1 MAITY
6 PLALPTAS
14 GIRSIE
20 LRMINAVA
28 VSQSPFTFATQ
39 VQAYGGEMWQ
49 ADVTLPPMKRATAEA
64 WIAFLASLRG
74 QFGTFLL
81 GDPNG
86 ATPRGA
92 VGGTP
97 LVNNGAAINA
107 GSFVVGDW
115 YEIATA
121 GDTDWSAIGAASA
134 AVGTQFIAT
143 GVGSGTG
150 TATAG
155 QTGATL
161 ALDGATNTV
170 TGWLKAGD
178 YIQLGSA
185 GTSTLHKVLKDANSD
200 GSGVVSLDIWPA
212 MRRPPLDNSAVV
224 TSAAKGRFRLTSNE
238 QSWSINQIEV
248 YGITFGAM
256 EAI

>member
-6 PLALPTAS
+6 PLSLPTAS
-14 GIRSIE
+14 GIRSID

-49 ADVTLPPMKRATAEA
+49 ADVTLPPMKRAQAEV
-64 WIAFLASLRG
+64 WVAFLASLRG
-74 QFGTFLL
+74 QFGTFLM

-97 LVNNGAAINA
+97 LVKNAAAVNA

-115 YEIATA
+115 YEIASA
-121 GDTDWSAIGAASA
+121 GDTVWSAIGASSA

-150 TATAG
+150 TATPG
-155 QTGATL
+155 QIGRTL
-161 ALDGATNTV
+161 ALDGATANV

-178 YIQLGSA
+178 YIQLGTA
-185 GTSTLHKVLKDANSD
+185 GTSTLHKVLADANSD
-200 GSGVVSLDIWPA
+200 GSGNVTIDIWPA
-212 MRRPPLDNSAVV
+212 MRRPPLDNSAVG
-224 TSAAKGRFRLTSNE
+224 TNAAKGRFRLVTNE
-238 QSWSINQIEV
+238 QSFSINNLEI

-256 EAI
+256 EAV